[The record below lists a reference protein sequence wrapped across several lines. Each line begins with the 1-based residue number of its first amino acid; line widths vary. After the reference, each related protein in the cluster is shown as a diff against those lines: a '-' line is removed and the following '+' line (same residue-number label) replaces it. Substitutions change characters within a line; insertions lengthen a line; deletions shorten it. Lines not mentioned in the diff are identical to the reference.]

1 MSVQDRVEAL
11 FEVVMYLPTFIVEG
25 STRIGRGARERPG
38 RPGSGG
44 KMAGC
49 RTGFDLGT
57 SAITVTVII
66 TDVHHN
72 PAATS
77 NG

>member
-38 RPGSGG
+38 RPGAVERWRDVGPGSTSGPPPSPL
-44 KMAGC
+44 
-49 RTGFDLGT
+49 R
-57 SAITVTVII
+57 
-66 TDVHHN
+66 
-72 PAATS
+72 
-77 NG
+77 